1 MMEPSQWR
9 MHVKT
14 FQDAV
19 HGAITLHPLCVKVI
33 DTPQFQRLSFSCNWP
48 SSANPLKSKTPLP
61 VDVLLATMI
70 SCPTFIK
77 ALGTCYFVFPAAS
90 HNRFEHCIG
99 VCYLANQLV
108 CALQSRQPELDISE
122 ADILCVQLAGLCH
135 DLGHGPF
142 SHLWEQFVRQARPEK
157 QWVHENAST
166 KMFDYLLKANNLV
179 EEFQR
184 YGLKEQD
191 IIFIKEMIYSVS
203 GNGSE
208 WCYRGRPREKAF
220 LYQIVANKQ
229 TGIDVDKW
237 DYFLRDSLNLGIK
250 VTFDY
255 HRLIQFSRVIPV
267 EEQPQICIR
276 DKECN
281 NVYDMFHAR
290 RVLHRTAYKHR
301 VVQIIDNMVRYP
313 LADVCDDMMA
323 YCNLTDGV
331 LHQILLDEGDH
342 PDLLHAKKILTSIFR
357 RQLYLCVGHTR
368 PSNFATTFKNI
379 KEALERNIPKDST
392 LTPQDL
398 VITQV
403 ELNYG
408 MDDQNP
414 VEMVYFYNKNSPMKT
429 RKIKKEESILVPE
442 RFQEKIFRVL
452 CRSNKEDKFKH
463 AQVTLMA
470 ACQELGMKEPYFLRP
485 LKQDLC
491 HCPFLTPMRELCI
504 TNP

>member
-1 MMEPSQWR
+1 MMEEPNQWR
-9 MHVKT
+9 LHEKT

-33 DTPQFQRLSFSCNWP
+33 DTPQFQRLR
-48 SSANPLKSKTPLP
+48 
-61 VDVLLATMI
+61 
-70 SCPTFIK
+70 FIK
-77 ALGTCYFVFPAAS
+77 AVGTCFFVFPSAT
-90 HNRFEHCIG
+90 HNRFEHCVG
-99 VCYLANQLV
+99 VCYLAGQLV

-142 SHLWEQFVRQARPEK
+142 SHLWEQFVKQARPDK

-166 KMFDYLLKANNLV
+166 KMFDYLLEANNLV
-179 EEFQR
+179 EEFR
-184 YGLKEQD
+184 KYGLKEQD
-191 IIFIKEMIYSVS
+191 ITFIKEMIYSVP
-203 GNGSE
+203 GNSSE
-208 WCYRGRPREKAF
+208 WCYKGRPREKAF
-220 LYQIVANKQ
+220 LYQIVANQQ

-255 HRLIQFSRVIPV
+255 HRLIQFSRVISV
-267 EEQPQICIR
+267 EEGPQICIR

-301 VVQIIDNMVRYP
+301 VVQIIDSMLVDALLSADKHICYLGSNGVRYP

-323 YCNLTDGV
+323 YSKLTDGI
-331 LHQILLDEGDH
+331 LHQILLDESDH
-342 PDLLHAKKILTSIFR
+342 PDLQHAKKILSSIFR
-357 RQLYLCVGHTR
+357 RQLYLCVGHTK
-368 PSNFATTFKNI
+368 PNSSTITFKNL
-379 KEALERNIPKDST
+379 KEALERNIPKEST

-398 VITQV
+398 IIKQV

-414 VEMVYFYNKNSPMKT
+414 VEKVYFYNKHSPMKT
-429 RKIKKEESILVPE
+429 KKIKKEQSILLPE
-442 RFQEKIFRVL
+442 RFQETIFRVL
-452 CRSNKEDKFKH
+452 CRSNEEDKFKH
-463 AQVTLMA
+463 AQKTLMA
-470 ACQELGMKEPYFLRP
+470 ACQELDMKELYDERFQPSFSP
-485 LKQDLC
+485 VKN
-491 HCPFLTPMRELCI
+491 HKWRED
-504 TNP
+504 